1 MKLRRGQRIAKEILD
16 FDVINRKHEALDR
29 FNAGDIVIPVGSNNV
44 FDYGIVE
51 DVDKNISK
59 VNVNYD
65 GNIKQQD
72 PDEIRIYILATSLKQ
87 ARRVKKASL

>member
-1 MKLRRGQRIAKEILD
+1 MLLRRGQKIAKEVLE
-16 FDVINRKHEALDR
+16 FDVVNRKHEALDR
-29 FNAGDIVIPVGSNNV
+29 FNKGDIVIPVGSSNP
-44 FDYGIVE
+44 FDFGIVDE
-51 DVDKNISK
+51 VDKNISK

-72 PDEIRIYILATSLKQ
+72 PDEIRIYILATSVKQ